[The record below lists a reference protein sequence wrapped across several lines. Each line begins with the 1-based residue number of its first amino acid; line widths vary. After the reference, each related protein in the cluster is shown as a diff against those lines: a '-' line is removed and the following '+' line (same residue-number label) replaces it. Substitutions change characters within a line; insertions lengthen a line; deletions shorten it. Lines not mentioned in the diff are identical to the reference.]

1 MTINDAILIVKKVGV
16 GIIVTLIPFIIIFG
30 GLYYTQKL
38 LSGSH
43 SAKPSI
49 PSKSISNETRTSN

>member
-16 GIIVTLIPFIIIFG
+16 GIIVTVVPFIIIFG

-38 LSGSH
+38 LSESRPPK
-43 SAKPSI
+43 SQI
-49 PSKSISNETRTSN
+49 QSKSINNETRTSH